1 MNFKDKIVLITGA
14 ASGIG
19 RAAALA
25 FAKAGGTI
33 VVSDINVEGGMETV
47 SQIKAT
53 GRKALFIKTNVADFA
68 SVEKLMQQIV
78 EQFGRLDI
86 AINNAGIAGVNAR
99 TIDMPLDSWDKVM
112 AINASGVFYCM
123 KTQIPIMLKQGGG
136 AIVNTAS
143 IAGLKGLPNS
153 LAYVASKHAVVG
165 MTKTAAMEYARNNIR
180 INAICPV
187 FTISPLFDPEAIE
200 KVAKGIPD
208 KLKANIPMKR
218 FAQAEEQVAAMMW
231 LCSDGASFVTG
242 LALPVDGGLTA

>member
-1 MNFKDKIVLITGA
+1 M
-14 ASGIG
+14 
-19 RAAALA
+19 
-25 FAKAGGTI
+25 I
-33 VVSDINVEGGMETV
+33 VVVKLLEGGIETV
-47 SQIKAT
+47 NQLKAT

-68 SVEKLMQQIV
+68 SVENLMQQIV
-78 EQFGRLDI
+78 DQFGRLDI
-86 AINNAGIAGVNAR
+86 AINNAGIAGANAR
-99 TIDMPLDSWDKVM
+99 TIDTPLDSWEKVM
-112 AINASGVFYCM
+112 SINSSGVFYCM
-123 KTQIPIMLKQGGG
+123 KTQIPIMLQQGGG

-153 LAYVASKHAVVG
+153 IAYVASKHAVVG

-187 FTISPLFDPEAIE
+187 FTVTPLFNPDAIE

-218 FAQAEEQVAAMMW
+218 FAKVEEQVSAMMW

>member
-47 SQIKAT
+47 AQIKAT
-53 GRKALFIKTNVADFA
+53 GRKALFIKTDVADFS

-218 FAQAEEQVAAMMW
+218 FAKAEEQVAAMMW